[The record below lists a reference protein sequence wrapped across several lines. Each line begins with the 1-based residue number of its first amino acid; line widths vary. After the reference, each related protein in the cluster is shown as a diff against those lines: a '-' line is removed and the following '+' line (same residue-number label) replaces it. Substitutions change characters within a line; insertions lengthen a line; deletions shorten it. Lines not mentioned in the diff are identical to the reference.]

1 MPAIVLV
8 MALLGA
14 VLEFPAIVRGPGLA
28 TLRQRPHEF
37 FLASTLGFCIN
48 FLTLGIIDRL
58 SSLWFKLLG
67 QLKNV
72 GVVYLSVLLFG
83 STVTATQ
90 SLGYVIAIGGFL
102 CYSHVK
108 AEASKAA
115 AARKERSALDGGRG
129 EEGKPAGPKGGLKG
143 AQP

>member
-1 MPAIVLV
+1 MVEEGSDSKILDEAKLKSLV
-8 MALLGA
+8 VDAAFVAAL
-14 VLEFPAIVRGPGLA
+14 VVDPGKSCVHKKALA
-28 TLRQRPHEF
+28 LV
-37 FLASTLGFCIN
+37 
-48 FLTLGIIDRL
+48 
-58 SSLWFKLLG
+58 G

-83 STVTATQ
+83 STVTSTQ

>member
-28 TLRQRPHEF
+28 TLRQRPLEF

-83 STVTATQ
+83 STVTSTQ

-115 AARKERSALDGGRG
+115 AARRERPALDGGRG

-143 AQP
+143 AQT

>member
-1 MPAIVLV
+1 M
-8 MALLGA
+8 
-14 VLEFPAIVRGPGLA
+14 RGPGLA
-28 TLRQRPHEF
+28 TLRQRPLEF

-83 STVTATQ
+83 STVTSTQ
-90 SLGYVIAIGGFL
+90 SLGYVKEQLHGVVLYTEKKIS
-102 CYSHVK
+102 CTR
-108 AEASKAA
+108 AEST
-115 AARKERSALDGGRG
+115 SGRG
-129 EEGKPAGPKGGLKG
+129 PT
-143 AQP
+143 